1 MMMGELF
8 ASDVKGVASAIA
20 VMFNWTLV
28 FIITK
33 TFGMMQAAWGSG
45 KFVQIIDKIIID
57 NILIIIILGPTFYFF
72 AGFMVIGTI
81 FVFIKVP
88 ETKGKSNAQIQA
100 ILGGKN

>member
-33 TFGMMQAAWGSG
+33 TFGMMKASWGTG
-45 KFVQIIDKIIID
+45 KLFD
-57 NILIIIILGPTFYFF
+57 NLSSERGSQ
-72 AGFMVIGTI
+72 
-81 FVFIKVP
+81 K
-88 ETKGKSNAQIQA
+88 
-100 ILGGKN
+100 

>member
-33 TFGMMQAAWGSG
+33 TFGIMQESWGSG
-45 KFVQIIDKIIID
+45 LLIEFLSKIFTTKLFTRI
-57 NILIIIILGPTFYFF
+57 NKLRFSFFSLTFR
-72 AGFMVIGTI
+72 
-81 FVFIKVP
+81 
-88 ETKGKSNAQIQA
+88 SNF
-100 ILGGKN
+100 LFLRGLHGGWNNFRLHQSP

>member
-8 ASDVKGVASAIA
+8 ASDVKGIASAIA

-33 TFGMMQAAWGSG
+33 TFGMMQVAWGSG
-45 KFVQIIDKIIID
+45 KLNRVQF
-57 NILIIIILGPTFYFF
+57 LIMLISMFHVNSGPTFYFF
-72 AGFMVIGTI
+72 AGFMVLGTI

-100 ILGGKN
+100 ILAGKN